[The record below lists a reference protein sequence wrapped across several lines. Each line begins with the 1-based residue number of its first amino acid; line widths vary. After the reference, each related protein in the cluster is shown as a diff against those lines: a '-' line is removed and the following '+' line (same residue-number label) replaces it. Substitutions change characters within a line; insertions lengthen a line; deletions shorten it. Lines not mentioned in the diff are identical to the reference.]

1 MGGTGVKNM
10 MRNACVLITFY
21 AAVLLACVAVMS
33 VLGRIFS
40 MTNGPMVGMGVWF
53 IFCFGSLCVP
63 DEVWNERLLKK

>member
-1 MGGTGVKNM
+1 MKKV
-10 MRNACVLITFY
+10 MRNACVLTSFY

-40 MTNGPMVGMGVWF
+40 MANGPMVGVGIWF

-63 DEVWNERLLKK
+63 DEVWNRWLLKK